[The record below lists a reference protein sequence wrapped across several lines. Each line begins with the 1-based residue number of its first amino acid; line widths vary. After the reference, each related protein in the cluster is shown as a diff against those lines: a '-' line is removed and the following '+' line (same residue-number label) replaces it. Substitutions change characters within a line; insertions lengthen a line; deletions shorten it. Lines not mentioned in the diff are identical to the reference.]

1 MDSIRLHHAV
11 CRSIDA
17 NAAAY
22 TAVSDAIWDRPE
34 VNFHEDFA
42 ASSLI
47 AMLEE
52 HGFTVTKNLAGL
64 PNAFRAASDV
74 KFSMKISVFSMWVFR
89 VALSYVFAKES
100 LNLFGFT
107 IPGFGM
113 SVLGVWVAMYVDWV
127 FRAILFVIR
136 FVSGKWLTKYKAMAK
151 NA

>member
-1 MDSIRLHHAV
+1 LILSHAA
-11 CRSIDA
+11 CAI
-17 NAAAY
+17 
-22 TAVSDAIWDRPE
+22 AIWPL
-34 VNFHEDFA
+34 A
-42 ASSLI
+42 
-47 AMLEE
+47 
-52 HGFTVTKNLAGL
+52 FTL

-100 LNLFGFT
+100 LSLFGFT

-136 FVSGKWLTKYKAMAK
+136 FVSGKWLTKYKAMTK

>member
-1 MDSIRLHHAV
+1 MNMHAWKERV
-11 CRSIDA
+11 CSNVDTHKET
-17 NAAAY
+17 Y
-22 TAVSDAIWDRPE
+22 TQLADAIWDKPE
-34 VNFHEDFA
+34 LNFHEDFA
-42 ASSLI
+42 ADALCTL
-47 AMLEE
+47 LENE
-52 HGFTVTKNLAGL
+52 GFAVTKQLGNL

-100 LNLFGFT
+100 LSLFGFT